1 MTNWFSGSA
10 NTRDILAHRHIEG
23 TSNWFYAIGSTV
35 KFKGGIPGSQEAE
48 KQVELYAQC
57 EPSNGCMC
65 KCVGVSVHVYLC
77 FCCCSFL
84 YLHVN
89 FCLCARVCM
98 YLCLRSHVSIQDI
111 TITTH
116 TYRACM
122 MLQWYFGST
131 TDIVQR
137 ECMVN
142 GTHGC
147 VSSLSACTERGR
159 RNKECGFFAYAE
171 KCHSVYGNCV
181 LYDAVSGCPDD
192 HEWTEFNAYRLQRG
206 SISNRK
212 VAEFLLC

>member
-137 ECMVN
+137 ECDPCYGLGYEAKADLNVCGRYGTALHRAVKN
-142 GTHGC
+142 G
-147 VSSLSACTERGR
+147 CTEVLKVILNKRV
-159 RNKECGFFAYAE
+159 RNAFVF
-171 KCHSVYGNCV
+171 V
-181 LYDAVSGCPDD
+181 LIWP
-192 HEWTEFNAYRLQRG
+192 HNQEHP
-206 SISNRK
+206 
-212 VAEFLLC
+212 